1 MNVLRL
7 LRAAIEKAKPLA
19 FHEVLGVLGVGD
31 LHPGGP
37 EATEFL
43 LAELEKGNPRTVLE
57 VGAGIGTTT
66 GRMMRRGWRVVP
78 IEPSDVLRAKLERTL
93 GIEAHAG
100 GFESFEANSGTFDA
114 VIGESVFYGTDL
126 RRSFEKAHR
135 LLRSGGL
142 LASLDTVWT
151 AEASPDRVANLYDET
166 KRIFGIPVGSR
177 QALTWSDWR
186 VILAE
191 TGFAAVVEKQIP
203 AGSLRKSKGTRR
215 KILRSAVQHP
225 LAFIQHLNH
234 RRGYRIN
241 RIPPGWTETWMG
253 VWKRV

>member
-1 MNVLRL
+1 MNVFRVLD
-7 LRAAIEKAKPLA
+7 AAIKKAKPLA

-57 VGAGIGTTT
+57 VGAGIGVTT
-66 GRMMRRGWRVVP
+66 GRMIRRGWQVVP
-78 IEPSDVLRAKLERTL
+78 IEPSDVLRGRLERTL
-93 GIEAHAG
+93 GIQAHAD
-100 GFESFEANSGTFDA
+100 GFETFEASSGTFDA

-126 RRSFEKAHR
+126 RRSFQKAHR

-151 AEASPDRVANLYDET
+151 AEASPDGVANLHDET

-177 QALTWSDWR
+177 QALTWSDWK
-186 VILAE
+186 VILTE
-191 TGFAAVVEKQIP
+191 SGFSPVVEKQIP
-203 AGSLRKSKGTRR
+203 PGSLRRETGTRR
-215 KILRSAVQHP
+215 RILRSALQHP

-253 VWKRV
+253 IWKKV